1 MRICFVNEG
10 SVEGFSVGCKSTIW
24 DGEQAEIILFSFDGL
39 GEVSYDKELKGETA
53 LFAGLTELSKKAK
66 CIVVG
71 GCITQARGHK
81 RKSAV
86 VAEDGRMIG
95 IADMLHVIDGETG
108 SGASLRVF
116 ETKIGKMGVVVG
128 NDVFFPEVFKSLA
141 LCGSDFI
148 VCVYERMAGIEQVLI
163 RANAFSYGVPVFF
176 CATGYALLAD
186 ATGEVAFAAA
196 QSPAFTRF
204 TPKKEYH
211 LVETR
216 RRGFIRSSNGFY

>member
-1 MRICFVNEG
+1 MRICFVNE
-10 SVEGFSVGCKSTIW
+10 VAVDGFSALRQSSVW
-24 DGEQAEIILFSFDGL
+24 DGEQPELILFSFDGL
-39 GEVSYDKELKGETA
+39 GEVSYEKELKGETA
-53 LFAGLTELSKKAK
+53 LLEGVAELSKKAQ
-66 CIVVG
+66 CIVVS
-71 GCITQARGHK
+71 GCITQTRGHK

-86 VAEDGRMIG
+86 VAENGRIIG
-95 IADMLHVIDGETG
+95 VADMLHVIDGEVG

-128 NDVFFPEVFKSLA
+128 NDIFFPDVFKSLA

-148 VCVYERMAGIEQVLI
+148 VCAYERIEGIEQVLI

-176 CATGYALLAD
+176 CAKGYALLAD
-186 ATGEVAFAAA
+186 ATGEVVFATA
-196 QSPAFTRF
+196 QSPAYICF

-216 RRGFIRSSNGFY
+216 RRGFIRSSNGLY